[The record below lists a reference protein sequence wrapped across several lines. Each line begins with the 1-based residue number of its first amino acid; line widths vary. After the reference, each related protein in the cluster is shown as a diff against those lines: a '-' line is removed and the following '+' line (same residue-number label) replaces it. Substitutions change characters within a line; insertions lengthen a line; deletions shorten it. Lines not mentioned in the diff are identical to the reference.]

1 MSLSKKRFG
10 LPVLLMVMG
19 IYFSLYTIEEFT
31 STLPTNFDFIP
42 MAAEEGTAFT
52 DIAFVLFLAMP
63 ILAFEYFFLAVPIAT
78 LYLFLN
84 KSIKA
89 KSYDTN
95 IMNIGR
101 EFGGFRMVKR
111 AGVPAVFSLTF
122 ANVTSGLI
130 QTYIFARVAKPTG
143 FDGVMFEVSKTLMAA
158 LIIMAGAMLIF
169 IPTWILNDAGIV
181 SHLRTDELKARQCPD
196 TKGVG
201 RWFSDKLGGFA
212 IVTYPLTM
220 WTSTIWP
227 LLDEIIK
234 SGVIGRDQYIQILYT
249 FGFLVILP
257 FFVMAFIMPIVL
269 LHERKQADMSRRIQL
284 IAKNYG
290 AVELKKVKMQK
301 VKRGTCKDEEE
312 EVQDLDIMTSLKQSR
327 KKRGKK

>member
-1 MSLSKKRFG
+1 MSQSRKRFG
-10 LPVLLMVMG
+10 LPALLMVMG
-19 IYFSLYTIEEFT
+19 IYLSLYTILDFT
-31 STLPTNFDFIP
+31 NDLPTNFDFIP

-52 DIAFVLFLAMP
+52 DIALVLFISMP
-63 ILAFEYFFLAVPIAT
+63 ILAFEYYFLCIPIAT

-95 IMNIGR
+95 IMNIGKD
-101 EFGGFRMVKR
+101 FGGFRMVKR

-122 ANVTSGLI
+122 ASATSWII
-130 QTYIFARVAKPTG
+130 QDYVFFGVDKPGG
-143 FDGVMFEVSKTLMAA
+143 FDGVMFEVSVTLMAA

-169 IPTWILNDAGIV
+169 VPTWILNDAGIV
-181 SHLRTDELKARQCPD
+181 SHLRTGELKARQCPD

-212 IVTYPLTM
+212 IITYPLSM
-220 WTSTIWP
+220 WYSTIAP
-227 LLDEIIK
+227 LLQGMILDGII
-234 SGVIGRDQYIQILYT
+234 IWNDILYT
-249 FGFLVILP
+249 LGMMVILP
-257 FFVMAFIMPIVL
+257 FFVMAFIMPVVL
-269 LHERKQADMSRRIQL
+269 LHERKQNEMTKRIQV

-301 VKRGTCKDEEE
+301 VKRGKVKDEVEE
-312 EVQDLDIMTSLKQSR
+312 EILDLDIMTSLKESR
-327 KKRGKK
+327 KKKGKK

>member
-1 MSLSKKRFG
+1 MSQSKKRFA
-10 LPVLLMVMG
+10 LPAFLMIMG
-19 IYFSLYTIEEFT
+19 IYLSLYTIQEFT

-52 DIAFVLFLAMP
+52 DVTFVLFLAMP
-63 ILAFEYFFLAVPIAT
+63 ILAFEYYVLAVPIAT

-84 KSIKA
+84 KAIKA

-101 EFGGFRMVKR
+101 DFGGFRMVKR

-122 ANVTSGLI
+122 ANVTSGVI
-130 QTYIFARVAKPTG
+130 QTYVFADVPKQPG
-143 FDGVMFEVSKTLMAA
+143 FPGVMFEVSVTLMAA

-169 IPTWILNDAGIV
+169 VPTWILNDAGIV

-212 IVTYPLTM
+212 VVTYPLTM

-227 LLDEIIK
+227 LLNEMIIN
-234 SGVIGRDQYIQILYT
+234 GVIIWYDIFYT
-249 FGFLVILP
+249 LGFLIILP
-257 FFVMAFIMPIVL
+257 LFVMAFIMPVVL
-269 LHERKQADMSRRIQL
+269 LHERKQSEMSKRIHE

-290 AVELKKVKMQK
+290 AVELKKVRMQK
-301 VKRGTCKDEEE
+301 VKRGQVKDETQ
-312 EVQDLDIMTSLKQSR
+312 EVQDLDIMTSLKRSR
-327 KKRGKK
+327 KKTKKKK